1 MRARKKATRKKNHRK
16 EINVLQQSGTSLALR
31 EGDFQSSKYSTK
43 NNKRQRKIELKPAR
57 GQRQKKQMR
66 DEMRKGEMFYERLPK
81 QSSPYLFIMIR
92 WFFCAFLLFRYV
104 LLYFC
109 YFLRS
114 TFLCFLFSFGCTD
127 IITTSREMF
136 MRGSCA
142 NFSQNNIFW
151 SCGCFCWSLFFRC
164 GCVFFFLEFIFTV
177 IFASVKWNFRIVF
190 FARIVCWTG

>member
-1 MRARKKATRKKNHRK
+1 
-16 EINVLQQSGTSLALR
+16 
-31 EGDFQSSKYSTK
+31 
-43 NNKRQRKIELKPAR
+43 
-57 GQRQKKQMR
+57 
-66 DEMRKGEMFYERLPK
+66 MFYERLPK

-92 WFFCAFLLFRYV
+92 WFFCAFFLFRYV

-127 IITTSREMF
+127 ITTTSREMF

-164 GCVFFFLEFIFTV
+164 GCVFFF
-177 IFASVKWNFRIVF
+177 FRIHFHRNFCIGKMKLSDCF
-190 FARIVCWTG
+190 FRSNSLLDRLVRLFHSFCSLQALFFVRHFRVLWLRNCFRRYCTAVVDLKLK